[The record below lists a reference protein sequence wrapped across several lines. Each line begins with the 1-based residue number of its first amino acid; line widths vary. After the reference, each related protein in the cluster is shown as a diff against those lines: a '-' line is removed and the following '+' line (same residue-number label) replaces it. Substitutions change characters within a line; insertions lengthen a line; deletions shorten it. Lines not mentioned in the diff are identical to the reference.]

1 MKTKPSRR
9 LPVETLTP
17 SEAKALVRQCSNR
30 APTGVRNRALLVTLW
45 RCGLRVAEALAIAP
59 KDIDRVKG
67 TIRVMHGKGD
77 KTRVVGID
85 PQALAVIERW
95 LDRRAEL
102 GIRRT
107 ALVFCTLEGTPVA
120 PVYVRNLMKRIG
132 RKAGIEKRVHPH
144 GLRHT
149 HAAELRQEG
158 VDIGVIS
165 KQLGHSN
172 IATTARYLD
181 HIAPQVVVEA
191 MQKRSW

>member
-1 MKTKPSRR
+1 MKAKQSRR
-9 LPVETLTP
+9 LPVETLSP
-17 SEAKALVRQCSNR
+17 NEAKALVKQCSNR

-45 RCGLRVAEALAIAP
+45 RCGLRVAEALALAP
-59 KDIDRVKG
+59 KDIDRQKG
-67 TIRVMHGKGD
+67 TIRVLHGKGD
-77 KTRVVGID
+77 KSRTVGID

-95 LDRRAEL
+95 LDRRAEE

-107 ALVFCTLEGTPVA
+107 ALVFCTLEGTPLA
-120 PVYVRNLMKRIG
+120 PVYVRNLMKRLG
-132 RKAGIEKRVHPH
+132 SKAGIEKRVHPH

-165 KQLGHSN
+165 KQLGHSS

-181 HIAPQVVVEA
+181 HIAPQVVVDA
-191 MQKRSW
+191 MQKRTW